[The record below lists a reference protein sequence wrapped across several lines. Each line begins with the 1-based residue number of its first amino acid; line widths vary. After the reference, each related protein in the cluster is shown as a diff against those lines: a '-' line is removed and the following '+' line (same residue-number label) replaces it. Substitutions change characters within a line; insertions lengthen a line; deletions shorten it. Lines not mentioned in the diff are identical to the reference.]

1 MNKKWI
7 MMSLVACVA
16 GLSSVYAEEEISAVQ
31 EEKNFGC
38 PCGKD
43 KKPDTTSFQE
53 EEKLLTQNEEETD
66 KFFGIKDSNEEE
78 SVSKFLSC
86 KDCK

>member
-1 MNKKWI
+1 MSKKWI
-7 MMSLVACVA
+7 MMSLIACVA
-16 GLSSVYAEEEISAVQ
+16 GFSSVYAEEEVTVQ

-43 KKPDTTSFQE
+43 KKPETPSVQE
-53 EEKLLTQNEEETD
+53 EKKLLSQVEEEETN
-66 KFFGIKDSNEEE
+66 KLIGCEKCNAEEAI
-78 SVSKFLSC
+78 SKFLSC